1 MEINS
6 EQKEQQMRQQM
17 AETYH
22 AQLEKEK
29 LREFARKVQE
39 DNMRKLQLA
48 KQAKKVYGDYYI

>member
-1 MEINS
+1 
-6 EQKEQQMRQQM
+6 MRQQM

-48 KQAKKVYGDYYI
+48 KQAKKVYGDYYN